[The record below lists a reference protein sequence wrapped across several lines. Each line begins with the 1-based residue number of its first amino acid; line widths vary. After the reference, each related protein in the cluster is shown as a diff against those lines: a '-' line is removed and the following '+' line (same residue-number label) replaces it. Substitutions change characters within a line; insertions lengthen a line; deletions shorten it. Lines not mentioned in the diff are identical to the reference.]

1 MRIIAEIG
9 WNHLGDMDVAK
20 KMIKAAS
27 LAGADYCKFQT
38 WSVKNLKEGSWDNDG
53 RRELYNKAE
62 LTKDM
67 HLELKNY
74 CNENKTKFLT
84 SIFNIKDI
92 EFLSSLTPE
101 IIKIGSPEIYNI
113 DLIKKCLETFDQVI
127 LSTGAAK
134 WEEILKLKS
143 LSNLNRLVLLHCVS
157 SYPCKPENINIP
169 RMIELKKIV
178 KKVGYSGHY
187 PGIDDAIIAICN
199 GAEFIEKHFTI
210 NKDLPGRDNKFSI
223 LPEELKF
230 LNDFKKNF
238 LEMQKFKGLDLQ
250 DCEKDIF
257 DNIRGR
263 WNN

>member
-1 MRIIAEIG
+1 MKIIAEIG
-9 WNHLGDMDVAK
+9 WNHLGDIKVAK
-20 KMIKAAS
+20 QMIKAAS
-27 LAGADYCKFQT
+27 NAGADYCKFQT

-53 RRELYNKAE
+53 RRELYKKAE
-62 LTKDM
+62 LSKDM
-67 HLELKNY
+67 HYELKDY

-113 DLIKKCLETFDQVI
+113 ELIEKCLEIFDQVI

-134 WEEILKLKS
+134 WEEVTRLKS
-143 LSNLNRLVLLHCVS
+143 LPNLDKLVLLHCVS

-199 GAEFIEKHFTI
+199 GAEFIEKHFTT
-210 NKDLPGRDNKFSI
+210 NKELPGRDNKFSI
-223 LPEELKF
+223 LPEDLKF
-230 LNDFKKNF
+230 LTDFKKNY
-238 LEMQKFKGLDLQ
+238 LEMLKFKGLDLQ
-250 DCEKDIF
+250 NCEQDIYE
-257 DNIRGR
+257 NIRGR